1 MHKNTHKQQQNNNI
15 QHQQNTQKT
24 PAYTA
29 KNNRL
34 QRRAHP
40 HQQKHSNHPQNKI
53 TVADQNPCLAQK

>member
-53 TVADQNPCLAQK
+53 TVAD